1 MFTFVFLGISTITRF
16 QLKKIKTKCFQ
27 YILAIQ
33 CGAFECNISIKKQ
46 FHLQNKRLGTNL
58 GKSSTFFT
66 SARFYPQWK
75 DRNYH
80 TIAINW
86 HYHII

>member
-1 MFTFVFLGISTITRF
+1 MFTFVFLGILTITPF

-27 YILAIQ
+27 YILTIQ
-33 CGAFECNISIKKQ
+33 SGAFECNISLKKQ
-46 FHLQNKRLGTNL
+46 FQLQNKTLGPNL

-66 SARFYPQWK
+66 SARSCPQWK
-75 DRNYH
+75 DRSYH

-86 HYHII
+86 HYHIN